1 MFVFMKINKIKKK
14 KNVNHLSN
22 GNTTWNKSDYFDG
35 LIIVKL
41 LNIDY
46 WAFHP
51 CLKKKNNN
59 SMIWY
64 AYNGI
69 W

>member
-1 MFVFMKINKIKKK
+1 MKINKIKKK
-14 KNVNHLSN
+14 KMSISCPM
-22 GNTTWNKSDYFDG
+22 GTTTWNKSDYFDG

-51 CLKKKNNN
+51 YLKKKNKDNN

-64 AYNGI
+64 AYNRI